1 MNIEKGKTMTK
12 RVLLAIIFCLFV
24 LPWVSGS
31 ASAFKTPDLAGTWYG
46 YMAGVDNSGTEQSAY
61 WLRLKLDINSSGT
74 VATTSTYTD
83 PTGLTQYFKG
93 GSLALDGSGKLTG
106 YLISQD
112 ATVTIQDGKMDRG
125 KTIIGFTDT
134 TDDDNLHEGKLIKA
148 GGSFETGN
156 LAGTWYGHY
165 LEINYDSGD
174 VYWVYATLNINSSG
188 GVTGGSLTGPLGPIS
203 TFNGGT
209 LTLNGNG
216 ILGGTVTTAAGNSVT
231 FSHGKM
237 DQGKTIVGF
246 VDTTSNYEMDVG
258 VFIKDVGSFA
268 TSDLQGTWH
277 GYFTEID
284 TVSELGYWIYATLD
298 IDSSGTV
305 TGGTYTYPGSS
316 GGTFTGG
323 SLALNSSGKLTGNMT
338 TSDGSTI
345 TIQDAK
351 MDQRKTIIGFT
362 DTTSQNKWDVGMF
375 IKAGI
380 AGSSVGSRLL
390 LLLGD

>member
-1 MNIEKGKTMTK
+1 MMIKK
-12 RVLLAIIFCLFV
+12 VLLATVFCLAV
-24 LPWVSGS
+24 IPVSYGS
-31 ASAFKTPDLAGTWYG
+31 AAVFKTSDLAGTWYG
-46 YMAGVDNSGTEQSAY
+46 YMAGVDNSGAEQSAY
-61 WLRLKLDINSSGT
+61 WLRLKLDINSSGA

-83 PTGLTQYFKG
+83 PTGSPKNFKG
-93 GSLALDGSGKLTG
+93 GSLALDGSGILSG
-106 YLISQD
+106 SLISQD

-134 TDDDNLHEGKLIKA
+134 TNDDNLHEGKLIKA
-148 GGSFETGN
+148 GGSFETAD
-156 LAGTWYGHY
+156 LAGTWYGYY
-165 LEINYDSGD
+165 LEINYVSGD
-174 VYWVYATLNINSSG
+174 VYWVYATLNVNSSG
-188 GVTGGSLTGPLGPIS
+188 GVTGGSCYSPLGFIS
-203 TFNGGT
+203 TFNAGT
-209 LTLNGNG
+209 LTLNGDG

-323 SLALNSSGKLTGNMT
+323 SLSLNSSGKLTGNMT

-362 DTTSQNKWDVGMF
+362 NTTSQNMWDVGIF

-380 AGSSVGSRLL
+380 AGGGVGSRLL